1 MSDLYLKNALVA
13 TEQAE
18 FRGGILIEAG
28 KIVELVEGDASRTAK
43 VVHDLQGKLLLPG
56 VVDDHV
62 HFNEPGRTHWEGYG
76 TGSMAAAAGGV
87 TTVMEMPLNATPPTI
102 NSQLLA
108 EKRSLANPQV
118 VVDYA
123 SWGGLVNN
131 NLADLEAMHRDG
143 VIGFKAFM
151 SNSGVDFERI
161 DDDILYGGLEF
172 TAKTGAVIGLH
183 AENEYLT
190 TYLGKQMQAA
200 GRIDRAAWCESRP
213 PENEVE
219 AIRRAVYWTG
229 VTGGNLHIVHISI
242 AEGIDAIYE
251 ARARGVNVTS
261 ETCPHYLVLDQSDF
275 ERIGPSAK
283 CAPPIRTRPEVE
295 QLWERVLAGHV
306 DTIASDHS
314 PTTWEEKAK
323 GLENIW
329 KGWGGIT
336 GIQTMLPA
344 ILSEGVI
351 KRGLSLSALV
361 RMMSANPA
369 RIFGLYPQKGSLQ
382 PGADADLVVVDLDSP
397 WTLQADD
404 MFSKNKHS
412 AYVGHTF
419 QAKVLETY
427 VRGSLVYQDGKILA
441 QPGSG
446 RLVLRKQGR
455 LN

>member
-1 MSDLYLKNALVA
+1 MAELYLKNAHVA
-13 TEQAE
+13 SEEAE
-18 FRGGILIEAG
+18 FRGGILIEDG
-28 KIVELVEGDASRTAK
+28 KIVELVEGDAPRSAK
-43 VVHDLQGKLLLPG
+43 VVQDLQGQLLLPG
-56 VVDDHV
+56 IVDDHV
-62 HFNEPGRTHWEGYG
+62 HFNEPGRTHWEGYA
-76 TGSMAAAAGGV
+76 TGSRAAAAGGV
-87 TTVMEMPLNATPPTI
+87 TTIMEMPLNATPPTI

-108 EKRSLANPQV
+108 EKRALANPQV

-123 SWGGLVNN
+123 SWGGLVDN
-131 NLADLEAMHRDG
+131 NLADLEAMHQQG

-161 DDDILYGGLEF
+161 DDDILYGGLEY
-172 TAKTGAVIGLH
+172 TAKSGAVIGLH

-213 PENEVE
+213 PANELE
-219 AIRRAVYWTG
+219 AIQRAVYWAG
-229 VTGGNLHIVHISI
+229 VTGGNLHIVHISV
-242 AEGIDAIYE
+242 ADGIDAIQS
-251 ARARGVNVTS
+251 AKQRGVHVTA
-261 ETCPHYLVLDQSDF
+261 ETCPHYLVLTQTDF

-283 CAPPIRTRPEVE
+283 CAPPLRTAPEVE
-295 QLWERVLAGHV
+295 RLWERVLAGQV

-344 ILSEGVI
+344 MLSEGI
-351 KRGLSLSALV
+351 NRRGLSLPAMV

-382 PGADADLVVVDLDSP
+382 PGADADLVVVDLDSQ
-397 WTLQADD
+397 WTLRVED
-404 MFSKNKHS
+404 MFSKNQHS
-412 AYVGHTF
+412 AYVGHSF
-419 QAKVLETY
+419 KGKVLETY
-427 VRGSLVYQDGKILA
+427 VRGQVVYRDGQIVA

-446 RLVLRKQGR
+446 RLVLRKP
-455 LN
+455 

>member
-1 MSDLYLKNALVA
+1 MSDLYLRNARIA
-13 TEQAE
+13 SEDAE
-18 FRGGILIEAG
+18 FHGGILIEDG
-28 KIVELVEGDASRTAK
+28 KIVELVEGDMPRSARE
-43 VVHDLQGKLLLPG
+43 VHDLQGKVLLPG

-87 TTVMEMPLNATPPTI
+87 TTVMEMPLNATPPTT
-102 NSQLLA
+102 NSRLLA
-108 EKRSLANPQV
+108 EKRALANPQV

-123 SWGGLVNN
+123 SWGGLVDN
-131 NLADLEAMHRDG
+131 NLAELDAMHKDG

-213 PENEVE
+213 PANEIE

-229 VTGGNLHIVHISI
+229 VTGGNLHIVHISL
-242 AEGIDAIYE
+242 AEGIDVIYE
-251 ARARGVNVTS
+251 AKSRGLHVTA
-261 ETCPHYLVLDQSDF
+261 ETCPHYLVLDQADF

-283 CAPPIRTRPEVE
+283 CAPPIRTRPDVE
-295 QLWERVLAGHV
+295 ALWERVMAGKV

-344 ILSEGVI
+344 ILSEGVV

-382 PGADADLVVVDLDSP
+382 PGADADLVVVDLNAP
-397 WTLQADD
+397 WSLRAED

-412 AYVGHTF
+412 AYVGHSF

-427 VRGSLVYQDGKILA
+427 VRGKLVYQQGRILA

-446 RLVLRKQGR
+446 RLVLRKQSS
-455 LN
+455 

>member
-1 MSDLYLKNALVA
+1 MADLYLKNAHIA
-13 TEQAE
+13 SEQAE
-18 FRGGILIEAG
+18 FRGGVLIEDG
-28 KIVELVEGDASRTAK
+28 KVVELVEGDAPRAAR
-43 VVHDLQGKLLLPG
+43 VVHDLKGKLLLPG
-56 VVDDHV
+56 LVDSHV

-76 TGSMAAAAGGV
+76 AGSQAAAAGGV
-87 TTVMEMPLNATPPTI
+87 TTVLEMPLNATPPTI

-108 EKRSLANPQV
+108 EKRALANPQV

-123 SWGGLVNN
+123 SWGGLVDN
-131 NLADLEAMHRDG
+131 NLADLEGMHRQG

-161 DDDILYGGLEF
+161 DDDILYAGLEF

-183 AENEYLT
+183 AENEYIT
-190 TYLGKQMQAA
+190 TCLGKKMQAA

-213 PENEVE
+213 PSNEVE

-251 ARARGVNVTS
+251 AKGRGVKVTS

-275 ERIGPSAK
+275 ERIGPAAK

-295 QLWERVLAGHV
+295 SLWERVLAGWV

-344 ILSEGVI
+344 ILTEGVI
-351 KRGLSLSALV
+351 RRGLSLSALV

-369 RIFGLYPQKGSLQ
+369 RIFGLHPQKGSLQ
-382 PGADADLVVVDLDSP
+382 PGADADLAAVDLNAP
-397 WTLQADD
+397 WTLRAEA

-412 AYVGHTF
+412 PYVGCTF

-427 VRGSLVYQDGKILA
+427 VRGNLVYQDGKILA
-441 QPGSG
+441 EPGSG
-446 RLVLRKQGR
+446 RLVLRKQG
-455 LN
+455 